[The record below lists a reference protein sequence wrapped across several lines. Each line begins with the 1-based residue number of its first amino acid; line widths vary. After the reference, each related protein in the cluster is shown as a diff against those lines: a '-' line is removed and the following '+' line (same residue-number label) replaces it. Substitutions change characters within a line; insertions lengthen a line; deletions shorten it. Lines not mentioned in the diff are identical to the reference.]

1 MKTKSSRGARG
12 VASKVVEAGNQVKQG
27 AQGTAGKALDA
38 GNQIKRGVQVAKEK
52 VVDAGSEAKHGV
64 LAAADKTVEI
74 GHNAKRTAQVAA
86 DKVINTGSRAARG
99 AQVTL
104 VKVADTGKEK
114 LLDAKALADEHWD
127 KFTTEVEDASHRY
140 ANLVTETL
148 VASNNK
154 LKYSVNAIDPEGT
167 IRKRAKKAAVAAG
180 AATAVAYNQI
190 LTASPAFGE
199 LPRALKVKFLAAGL
213 RDSWRIMPVG
223 ESFYE
228 SSVPQVIRNFGKDA
242 VVEFLEGKHA
252 SHIKSVH
259 NHPELAI
266 ENSNIVWEAAWK
278 NLSRGSRDMTGV
290 ELAKANAAN
299 IIDAAGIVAGQT
311 LQIAAKAGCIGM
323 ALEGVVSLGENMIYV
338 YAGERT
344 AKEAVLDVSKNMAQK
359 GVLSA
364 VSGVVVSVAI
374 AFGAGPAL
382 ASMAPVL
389 VTVGGTVYLLG
400 AVNRIAGAYQEVNA
414 GAVITA
420 ES

>member
-27 AQGTAGKALDA
+27 AHLTADKASDA
-38 GNQIKRGVQVAKEK
+38 GNQVKRGVQIATEK
-52 VVDAGSEAKHGV
+52 MVDAGSEAKHGV

-74 GHNAKRTAQVAA
+74 GHNVKRNAQSAA
-86 DKVINTGSRAARG
+86 AKVINTGSRAARG

-104 VKVADTGKEK
+104 AKVADAGKEK
-114 LLDAKALADEHWD
+114 LIDAKTLADEHWD
-127 KFTTEVEDASHRY
+127 KFTTEVEDASQRY
-140 ANLVTETL
+140 ADKVSEALVLTNSKLNET
-148 VASNNK
+148 
-154 LKYSVNAIDPEGT
+154 VNAIDPEGT
-167 IRKRAKKAAVAAG
+167 VRNRATKAAVAAG

-190 LTASPAFGE
+190 LAASPAFSE
-199 LPRALKVKFLAAGL
+199 LPLALKVKLAAAGL
-213 RDSWRIMPVG
+213 RDSWRIMPVAEG
-223 ESFYE
+223 FYE

-242 VVEFLEGKHA
+242 VVEFLDGKHA

-259 NHPELAI
+259 NHPELAM

-278 NLSRGSRDMTGV
+278 NLSRGPRDMTGV

-299 IIDAAGIVAGQT
+299 IIDAAGVVAGQT

-400 AVNRIAGAYQEVNA
+400 AVNRIAGAYQEVNS
-414 GAVITA
+414 GAVSAALT
-420 ES
+420 